1 MRLVCWLVAVLLTYS
16 AAPYAAA
23 QEHDTKVTD
32 QVQTTPSA
40 TPAQPQVASPTGVDQ
55 AQRALLEQRVVARW
69 DALIK
74 KDFETAYSFTSPA
87 YRKLY
92 TLNSFKS
99 KFGNKVTWKRIEV
112 VGVDFKG
119 DNAAIVGII
128 LHFVY
133 YTTQMDKP
141 LDMKTYIQEP
151 WVREDGQWW
160 YLMKE

>member
-1 MRLVCWLVAVLLTYS
+1 MRLVRWLVVVLLMHS
-16 AAPYAAA
+16 VVMYAAA
-23 QEHDTKVTD
+23 QEHDAKATD
-32 QVQTTPSA
+32 PVQTTPL
-40 TPAQPQVASPTGVDQ
+40 PPVQPQTDSTTGADQ
-55 AQRALLEQRVVARW
+55 AQRALLEQRVIARW

-74 KDFETAYSFTSPA
+74 KDFAAAYAFTSPA

-99 KFGNKVTWKRIEV
+99 KFGNKAGWKRVEV
-112 VGVDFKG
+112 VNVDFKG
-119 DNAAIVGII
+119 DNAAIVSII

-133 YTTQMDKP
+133 YTAQMDKP
-141 LDMKTYIQEP
+141 LDMKTHIQES

>member
-1 MRLVCWLVAVLLTYS
+1 MRLVRWLVVVLLTYS
-16 AAPYAAA
+16 VVLYAAT
-23 QEHDTKVTD
+23 QEHDTKVAD
-32 QVQTTPSA
+32 QVQTTPST
-40 TPAQPQVASPTGVDQ
+40 TPVQPQAVSPTEVDQ
-55 AQRALLEQRVVARW
+55 AQRALLEQRVVAKW

-74 KDFETAYSFTSPA
+74 KDFEAAYSFTSPA

-99 KFGNKVTWKRIEV
+99 KFGNKAAWKRIEV
-112 VGVDFKG
+112 IGVDFKG

-141 LDMKTYIQEP
+141 LDMKTHIQES